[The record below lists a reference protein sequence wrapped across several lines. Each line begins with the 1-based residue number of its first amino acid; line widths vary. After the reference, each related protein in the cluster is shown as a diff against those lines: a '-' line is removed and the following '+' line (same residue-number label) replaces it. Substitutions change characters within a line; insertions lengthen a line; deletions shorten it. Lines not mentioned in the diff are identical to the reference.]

1 MQGQACPENKALLSD
16 VIWWK
21 WLKDALT
28 KVIHTE
34 IHFVLPFVRL
44 ECVPVCL
51 AVEYAV
57 EQAHS
62 GLFFNQ
68 GQCCLAGSRVFV
80 EEPIY
85 EEFVR
90 RSVEK
95 AKSKVLGNPLLQG
108 VDQGPQV
115 QDKVVL
121 LSFFE
126 LLDCLIMSVSSL
138 VQLCKKRKISCC

>member
-1 MQGQACPENKALLSD
+1 MDILYRD
-16 VIWWK
+16 FT
-21 WLKDALT
+21 LT
-28 KVIHTE
+28 C
-34 IHFVLPFVRL
+34 VLVGP
-44 ECVPVCL
+44 
-51 AVEYAV
+51 AV

-95 AKSKVLGNPLLQG
+95 ARSKVLGKPTAARG
-108 VDQGPQV
+108 
-115 QDKVVL
+115 
-121 LSFFE
+121 
-126 LLDCLIMSVSSL
+126 
-138 VQLCKKRKISCC
+138 

>member
-1 MQGQACPENKALLSD
+1 MIIGSLRQKSILCIPTLDRTCA
-16 VIWWK
+16 
-21 WLKDALT
+21 
-28 KVIHTE
+28 
-34 IHFVLPFVRL
+34 
-44 ECVPVCL
+44 PVCL

-68 GQCCLAGSRVFV
+68 GQCCVAGSRVFV

-85 EEFVR
+85 KEFVR

-115 QDKVVL
+115 QDTVTL

-126 LLDCLIMSVSSL
+126 
-138 VQLCKKRKISCC
+138 

>member
-1 MQGQACPENKALLSD
+1 M
-16 VIWWK
+16 
-21 WLKDALT
+21 
-28 KVIHTE
+28 
-34 IHFVLPFVRL
+34 
-44 ECVPVCL
+44 
-51 AVEYAV
+51 

-85 EEFVR
+85 KEFVR

-95 AKSKVLGNPLLQG
+95 ARSKVLGNPLLPG

-115 QDKVVL
+115 NALLYVTTVVL
-121 LSFFE
+121 SN
-126 LLDCLIMSVSSL
+126 
-138 VQLCKKRKISCC
+138 

>member
-1 MQGQACPENKALLSD
+1 MHIFLAFFAFWYLYKFLSSDLSKLLVSFIPD
-16 VIWWK
+16 
-21 WLKDALT
+21 
-28 KVIHTE
+28 
-34 IHFVLPFVRL
+34 
-44 ECVPVCL
+44 CL

-85 EEFVR
+85 KEFVR

-95 AKSKVLGNPLLQG
+95 AKSKILGDPLQHG

-115 QDKVVL
+115 HNEASHSALHVAL
-121 LSFFE
+121 THN
-126 LLDCLIMSVSSL
+126 
-138 VQLCKKRKISCC
+138 RK